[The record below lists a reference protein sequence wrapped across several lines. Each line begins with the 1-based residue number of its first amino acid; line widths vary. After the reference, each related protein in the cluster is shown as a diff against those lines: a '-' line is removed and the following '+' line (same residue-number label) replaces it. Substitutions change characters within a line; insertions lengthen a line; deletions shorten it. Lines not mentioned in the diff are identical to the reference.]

1 MRTVCFYLTEQGHK
15 TAEKL
20 RFAVGCD
27 VLGKNEFGAD
37 FKGAVKK
44 AFSEYDGLVFVM
56 AAGIVVRTIAPLL
69 VSKTADPCVVVVDQ
83 NCEFA
88 VSLLSG
94 HIGGGNELARL
105 IEEKTGARA
114 VITTATDIQGVCA
127 FDMFA
132 KAVGAKIENIE
143 VLKTISARML
153 DGKRIDFITRLDVR
167 ADFGENVRRADEYRG
182 VPSVEFDIY
191 KKGTQKDVLYIRPK
205 CLYLGIGCKK
215 GVSPDYMKECVMDFL
230 NENEIC
236 AECIC
241 AVATVELKRHESA
254 VNAVCEMLS
263 VPLVI
268 ADVEKINECA
278 DKLECSE
285 FVKSVT
291 GAVSVAEGASY
302 VASGYGTV
310 IKGKTKYSGVTLALS
325 REDKTYEFNSG
336 EREPQNG

>member
-1 MRTVCFYLTEQGHK
+1 MRTVCIYLTEQGHK
-15 TAEKL
+15 TAL
-20 RFAVGCD
+20 RLNKAVGCD
-27 VLGKNEFGAD
+27 ILGKNEFGAD

-44 AFSEYDGLVFVM
+44 AFSEYDGLIFVM
-56 AAGIVVRTIAPLL
+56 AAGIVVRTIAPLI

-83 NCEFA
+83 SCEFA

-132 KAVGAKIENIE
+132 KAVGAEIENIE

-153 DGKRIDFITRLDVR
+153 DGKRVDFITSLDVR
-167 ADFGENVRRADEYRG
+167 AEFGDNVRRTADYG
-182 VPSVEFDIY
+182 GAPSVMFDIY
-191 KKGTQKDVLYIRPK
+191 KKGTQNDVLYIRPK

-215 GVSPDYMKECVMDFL
+215 GVSPDYMKECVTDFL
-230 NENEIC
+230 DKNNISS
-236 AECIC
+236 ECIR
-241 AVATVELKRHESA
+241 AVATVELKRNERA
-254 VNAVCEMLS
+254 VNAVCEMLG
-263 VPLVI
+263 VPLMI
-268 ADVEKINECA
+268 ADAKSINECA
-278 DKLECSE
+278 DRLECSE

-302 VASGYGTV
+302 VTSGYGTI

-325 REDKTYEFNSG
+325 REDKTYEFNCG